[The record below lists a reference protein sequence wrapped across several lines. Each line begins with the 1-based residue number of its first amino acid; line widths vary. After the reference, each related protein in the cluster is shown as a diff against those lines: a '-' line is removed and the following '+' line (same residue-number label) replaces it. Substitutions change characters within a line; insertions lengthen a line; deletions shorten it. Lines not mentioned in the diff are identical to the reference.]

1 MKNIN
6 IQYFSTA
13 YGELILGSYD
23 QALCICDWRYRK
35 RRESVDRRI
44 QKGLGAEYVERDDD
58 LLQTTKEQLEQYF
71 DGERQQF
78 DLPLKTVGTAFQNSV
93 WDALIAIPY
102 GEKYSYLQ
110 LANAIGNV
118 SAVRA
123 VANAN
128 GANALSIFIPCH
140 RIIGSD
146 GKLVGYAGGMEAKE
160 RLLKLEQED
169 K

>member
-1 MKNIN
+1 MTNIN
-6 IQYFSTA
+6 IQYFKSA

-23 QALCICDWRYRK
+23 QALCLCDWRYRT
-35 RRESVDRRI
+35 RRETVDRRI

-58 LLQTTKEQLEQYF
+58 LLQMTREQLEQYF
-71 DGERQQF
+71 AGDRQQF
-78 DLPLKTVGTAFQNSV
+78 DLPLKTVGTVFQHSV
-93 WDALIAIPY
+93 WDALIAIPF
-102 GEKYSYLQ
+102 GETYSYLQ
-110 LANAIGNV
+110 LAKAIGNM

-146 GKLVGYAGGMEAKE
+146 GKLVGYAGGMDSKK
-160 RLLKLEQED
+160 RLLKLEQGGN
-169 K
+169 